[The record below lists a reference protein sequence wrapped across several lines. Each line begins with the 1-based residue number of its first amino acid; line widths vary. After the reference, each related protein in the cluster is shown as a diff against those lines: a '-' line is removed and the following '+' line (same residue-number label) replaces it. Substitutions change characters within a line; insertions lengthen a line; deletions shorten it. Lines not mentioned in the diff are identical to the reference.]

1 LLFLEKLRPRVFQ
14 LNMKKP
20 RFQTPTGMR
29 DILSEELS
37 YYQKIFDVCQKTA
50 DFYGFER
57 IETPI
62 LEQTELFSR
71 GVGQATDIVKK
82 EMFSFRTKG
91 GDELTMRPE
100 GTAPVARAYI
110 EEGMQSRPQPVKLWY
125 FGPFFRHEKPQRG
138 RYRQFW
144 QFGFE
149 VLGEENPVIDAQIIQ
164 LFFNILGALKF
175 KDLVVKINTIGCS
188 GCRPRF
194 KRILSSYLRNRASSL
209 CPDCRRRLR
218 ESSWR
223 ILDCKE
229 EKCQPVISGAPQ
241 MLDYLC
247 EVCHKHFKRV
257 LEFLDELSIPYILEP
272 YLVRGLDYYTKTV
285 FEIVEAGKDGRSFG
299 TLIGGGRYDNLIRI
313 LGGGLVPGCGGAA
326 GVERMIEA
334 MKEGGVRVSSS
345 SLPKIFLCQLGTLA
359 KRKSLVLVEEFQK
372 NKVPIAELLSK
383 DSLRVQLER
392 ANKMGVKYV
401 LIIGQKEALEDKI
414 IIKDMTTGKQ
424 KLVDLKKAV
433 SEIKKQLKK

>member
-1 LLFLEKLRPRVFQ
+1 
-14 LNMKKP
+14 MKKP
-20 RFQTPTGMR
+20 RFQTPSGMR
-29 DILSEELS
+29 DILSEELN
-37 YYQKIFDVCQKTA
+37 YYQKIFDICQKMA

-82 EMFSFRTKG
+82 EMFSFKTKG

-149 VLGEENPVIDAQIIQ
+149 VLGEASPVIDAQIIQ

-175 KDLVVKINTIGCS
+175 KDLAVKINSIGCS
-188 GCRPRF
+188 TCRPRF

-209 CPDCRRRLR
+209 CPECRRRLK

-223 ILDCKE
+223 VLDCKE
-229 EKCQPVISGAPQ
+229 EKCQAVINKAPQ

-247 EVCHKHFKRV
+247 EICHKHFKSV

-272 YLVRGLDYYTKTV
+272 HLVRGLDYYTKTV
-285 FEIVEAGKDGRSFG
+285 FEIVEMGKEGKSFG
-299 TLIGGGRYDNLIRI
+299 TLVGGGRYDNLVKI

-326 GVERMIEA
+326 GVERIIEA
-334 MKEGGVRVSSS
+334 MKERGVKVSSS
-345 SLPKIFLCQLGTLA
+345 SSPKIFLCQLGTLA
-359 KRKSLVLVEEFQK
+359 KRKSLVLIERFQK
-372 NKVPIAELLSK
+372 NKIPIAELLSK

-392 ANKMGVKYV
+392 ANKMGAKYV
-401 LIIGQKEALEDKI
+401 LILGQKEALEDKI
-414 IIKDMTTGKQ
+414 IIKDMETGRQ
-424 KLVDLKKAV
+424 KLVEVKKV
-433 SEIKKQLKK
+433 INEIKKQLKK

>member
-1 LLFLEKLRPRVFQ
+1 
-14 LNMKKP
+14 
-20 RFQTPTGMR
+20 MR
-29 DILSEELS
+29 DILSEELN

-50 DFYGFER
+50 DFYNFER

-149 VLGEENPVIDAQIIQ
+149 VLGEESPIIDAQIIQ

-175 KDLVVKINTIGCS
+175 KDLVVKINSIGCS

-194 KRILSSYLRNRASSL
+194 KRILSSYLRTRASSL
-209 CPDCRRRLR
+209 CCLLYTSPSPRDLSTSRMP
-218 ESSWR
+218 SS
-223 ILDCKE
+223 
-229 EKCQPVISGAPQ
+229 A
-241 MLDYLC
+241 
-247 EVCHKHFKRV
+247 
-257 LEFLDELSIPYILEP
+257 
-272 YLVRGLDYYTKTV
+272 
-285 FEIVEAGKDGRSFG
+285 
-299 TLIGGGRYDNLIRI
+299 
-313 LGGGLVPGCGGAA
+313 
-326 GVERMIEA
+326 
-334 MKEGGVRVSSS
+334 
-345 SLPKIFLCQLGTLA
+345 
-359 KRKSLVLVEEFQK
+359 
-372 NKVPIAELLSK
+372 
-383 DSLRVQLER
+383 
-392 ANKMGVKYV
+392 
-401 LIIGQKEALEDKI
+401 
-414 IIKDMTTGKQ
+414 
-424 KLVDLKKAV
+424 
-433 SEIKKQLKK
+433 